1 MILFEYRGNT
11 MFELTGK
18 TAIITGAS
26 RGIGKA
32 IALKFAQQGANIAF
46 IQIFDNEN
54 AAQTEK
60 ELAELGVKVKGY
72 ECDVSDF
79 NATKAVIEEIIKEF
93 GEVHILVNNAG
104 IIRDGLMLS
113 MKEEDFDKVINV
125 NLKGTFNMTQAC
137 YRTFMKQKYGK
148 IINLGSVSALL
159 GTAGQANYAAS
170 KAGVIALTKVTA
182 RELASRNVT
191 CNAIAPGF
199 IATDM
204 TKAISEEAAQN
215 YLASIPAGRAGQP
228 EDVANLAAFL
238 ASPESDYITGTVIR
252 IDGGLA
258 IS

>member
-1 MILFEYRGNT
+1 MLNGKVAVV
-11 MFELTGK
+11 TG
-18 TAIITGAS
+18 GA
-26 RGIGKA
+26 RGIGAA
-32 IALKFAQQGANIAF
+32 ICKKLASLGADIAIVDLKVNEQAEALQKEITDSFGVRAQAFA
-46 IQIFDNEN
+46 
-54 AAQTEK
+54 
-60 ELAELGVKVKGY
+60 
-72 ECDVSDF
+72 CDVSD
-79 NATKAVIEEIIKEF
+79 AEACKALIKQVTEAL
-93 GEVHILVNNAG
+93 GNVTILVNNAG
-104 IIRDGLMLS
+104 ITRDTLILS
-113 MKEEDFDKVINV
+113 MKEADFDAVINT

-148 IINLGSVSALL
+148 IVNLGSVSALL

-204 TKAISEEAAQN
+204 TKGLEDQYIDQ
-215 YLASIPAGRAGQP
+215 IPMKRAGQP

-238 ASPESDYITGTVIR
+238 ASPESDYLTGTVIR

>member
-1 MILFEYRGNT
+1 MLN
-11 MFELTGK
+11 GK
-18 TAIITGAS
+18 TAVVTGGA
-26 RGIGKA
+26 RGIGAA
-32 IALKFAQQGANIAF
+32 ICKKLASQGADIA
-46 IQIFDNEN
+46 IIARAANEQ
-54 AAQTEK
+54 ALALEADIAK
-60 ELAELGVKVKGY
+60 EYGVRAKVY
-72 ECDVSDF
+72 ACDVSD
-79 NATKAVIEEIIKEF
+79 AEQCKAAVKQILADF
-93 GEVHILVNNAG
+93 GNITILVNNAG
-104 IIRDGLMLS
+104 ITRDGLMIS
-113 MKEEDFDKVINV
+113 MKEADFDAVINT

-137 YRTFMKQKYGK
+137 YRPFMKQKYGK
-148 IINLGSVSALL
+148 IINLGSVSGLL

-170 KAGVIALTKVTA
+170 KAGVFALTKVTA

-199 IATDM
+199 IETDM
-204 TKAISEEAAQN
+204 TKAIGEEAAQN

>member
-1 MILFEYRGNT
+1 MLN
-11 MFELTGK
+11 GK
-18 TAIITGAS
+18 TAVVTGGA
-26 RGIGKA
+26 RGIGAA
-32 IALKFAQQGANIAF
+32 ICKKLASQGADVAIVARSANEQALALEADIA
-46 IQIFDNEN
+46 
-54 AAQTEK
+54 K
-60 ELAELGVKVKGY
+60 EYGVKAKVY
-72 ECDVSDF
+72 ACDVSDAEQCK
-79 NATKAVIEEIIKEF
+79 ATVKQILADF
-93 GEVHILVNNAG
+93 GNITILVNNAG
-104 IIRDGLMLS
+104 ITRDGLMIS
-113 MKEEDFDKVINV
+113 MKEADFDAVINT

-137 YRTFMKQKYGK
+137 YRPFMKQKYGK
-148 IINLGSVSALL
+148 IINLGSVSGLL

-170 KAGVIALTKVTA
+170 KAGVFALTKVTA

-199 IATDM
+199 IATEM

>member
-1 MILFEYRGNT
+1 MTLQ
-11 MFELTGK
+11 GK
-18 TAIITGAS
+18 TALVTGGA
-26 RGIGKA
+26 RGIGAAVCRKLASLGADIAVAA
-32 IALKFAQQGANIAF
+32 IALDENTKAF
-46 IQIFDNEN
+46 EDELN
-54 AAQTEK
+54 A
-60 ELAELGVKVKGY
+60 LGIRAKIY
-72 ECDVSDF
+72 ACDVSD
-79 NATKAVIEEIIKEF
+79 AEACKAAVKQITADF
-93 GEVHILVNNAG
+93 GGLTILVNNAG
-104 IIRDGLMLS
+104 ITRDGMLLS
-113 MKEEDFDKVINV
+113 MKQADFDAVLNT

-137 YRTFMKQKYGK
+137 CRPFMKARYGK
-148 IINLGSVSALL
+148 IINLASVSALL

-182 RELASRNVT
+182 REFASRGIC

-204 TKAISEEAAQN
+204 TKAIGEEQTAE
-215 YLASIPAGRAGQP
+215 YLRSIPLGRAGQP

>member
-1 MILFEYRGNT
+1 MLN
-11 MFELTGK
+11 GK
-18 TAIITGAS
+18 TAVVTGGA
-26 RGIGKA
+26 RGIGAA
-32 IALKFAQQGANIAF
+32 ICKKLASQGADIA
-46 IQIFDNEN
+46 IIARAANEQ
-54 AAQTEK
+54 ALALEADIAK
-60 ELAELGVKVKGY
+60 EYGVRAKVY
-72 ECDVSDF
+72 ACDVSD
-79 NATKAVIEEIIKEF
+79 AEQCKAAVKQILADF
-93 GEVHILVNNAG
+93 GNITILVNNAG
-104 IIRDGLMLS
+104 ITRDGLMIS
-113 MKEEDFDKVINV
+113 MKEADFDAVINT

-137 YRTFMKQKYGK
+137 YRPFMKQKYGK
-148 IINLGSVSALL
+148 IINLGSVSGLL

-170 KAGVIALTKVTA
+170 KAGVFALTKVTA